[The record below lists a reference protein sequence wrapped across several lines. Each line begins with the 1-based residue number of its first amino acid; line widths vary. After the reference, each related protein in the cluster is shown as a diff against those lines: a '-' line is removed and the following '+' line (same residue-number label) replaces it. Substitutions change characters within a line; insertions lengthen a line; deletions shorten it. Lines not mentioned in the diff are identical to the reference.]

1 MTNMRNLI
9 DRRYPRF
16 SNTKMLSWMASATS
30 VLTHLGGWTG
40 SNGS

>member
-1 MTNMRNLI
+1 
-9 DRRYPRF
+9 
-16 SNTKMLSWMASATS
+16 MASAIS